1 MKQQIRM
8 LLARHGGLSAPVETL
23 ADDADLYAE
32 GLSSFAAVQLMLA
45 LEDGFGFEYPDHLL
59 NRRSF
64 ASIRAIEDTILAIA
78 GHGRRR
84 AA

>member
-1 MKQQIRM
+1 MRQQIRSIV
-8 LLARHGGLSAPVETL
+8 AHCAGLPISVDHL
-23 ADDADLYAE
+23 ADDGDLYAH

-45 LEDGFGFEYPDHLL
+45 LEDAFGFDYPDHLL

-64 ASIRAIEDTILAIA
+64 ASIRAIEDTIRAITA
-78 GHGRRR
+78 DRQK